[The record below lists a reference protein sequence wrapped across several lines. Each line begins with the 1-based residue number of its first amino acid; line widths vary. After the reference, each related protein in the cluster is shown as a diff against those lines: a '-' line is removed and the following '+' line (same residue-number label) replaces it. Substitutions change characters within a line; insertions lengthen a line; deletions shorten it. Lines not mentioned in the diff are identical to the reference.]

1 MTAFGF
7 KTVGEATFAAGQP
20 MGRVGHHSDLA
31 GVALFLT
38 SPAGSHVTGAHI
50 LLDGGATLSR
60 QGIAPQVKL

>member
-7 KTVGEATFAAGQP
+7 KTAGEAKIAAGQP
-20 MGRVGHHSDLA
+20 MGRVGLPSDLA
-31 GVALFLT
+31 GLALFLT
-38 SPAGSHVTGAHI
+38 SPASAHVTGAHI